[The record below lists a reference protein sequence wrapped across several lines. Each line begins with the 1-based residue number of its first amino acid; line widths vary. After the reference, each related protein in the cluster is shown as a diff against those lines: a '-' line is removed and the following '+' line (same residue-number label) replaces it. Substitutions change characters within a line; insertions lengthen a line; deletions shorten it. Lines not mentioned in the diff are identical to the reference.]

1 MDWMHWLT
9 IGEKKV
15 KAKAVEVK
23 KVKAKAVEVNS
34 LWQCNKTA
42 AMEVNVKNLM

>member
-1 MDWMHWLT
+1 MHWLT

-15 KAKAVEVK
+15 KAKAVEV
-23 KVKAKAVEVNS
+23 NS
-34 LWQCNKTA
+34 LWQCNKIA